1 MGRCTVLE
9 LNTDNSLE
17 TTTKDL
23 MGLFSPQII
32 LVNHEKKLN
41 VDTVLSN
48 LALKYNMIYISVYQ
62 LIAEHIKN
70 NTKWGKQLAQ
80 TKRTEKPLDF
90 GEGVA
95 DSFEEANYSP
105 SLYSQDLVL
114 SLVRATIQEKRSN

>member
-48 LALKYNMIYISVYQ
+48 LALKYNMIYISVY
-62 LIAEHIKN
+62 
-70 NTKWGKQLAQ
+70 
-80 TKRTEKPLDF
+80 
-90 GEGVA
+90 
-95 DSFEEANYSP
+95 
-105 SLYSQDLVL
+105 
-114 SLVRATIQEKRSN
+114 